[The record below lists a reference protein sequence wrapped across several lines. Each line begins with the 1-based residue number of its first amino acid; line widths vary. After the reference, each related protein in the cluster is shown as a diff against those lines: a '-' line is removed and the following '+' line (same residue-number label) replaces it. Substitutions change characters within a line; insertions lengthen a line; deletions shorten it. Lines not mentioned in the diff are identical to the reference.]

1 MNDLLLENFG
11 VIDEQFGT
19 LVHQIFRDVDTGRLP
34 GVATQTHT
42 LMSTLIGAIVHP
54 RML

>member
-11 VIDEQFGT
+11 VIDEQFGA

-34 GVATQTHT
+34 GVAIQTHASVLT
-42 LMSTLIGAIVHP
+42 VL
-54 RML
+54 